1 MFSAEPSCGWF
12 TPPHK
17 DLPLIQPSQLLVVA
31 FKQHRECARFLV
43 RAGSDWPLSHR
54 AKFGD
59 SDVTAVPADRRDV
72 CHMAGV
78 LALLFC
84 LSF

>member
-1 MFSAEPSCGWF
+1 M
-12 TPPHK
+12 
-17 DLPLIQPSQLLVVA
+17 
-31 FKQHRECARFLV
+31 
-43 RAGSDWPLSHR
+43 RAGSNWPLSHR

-59 SDVTAVPADRRDV
+59 SDVTAVPADGRDV